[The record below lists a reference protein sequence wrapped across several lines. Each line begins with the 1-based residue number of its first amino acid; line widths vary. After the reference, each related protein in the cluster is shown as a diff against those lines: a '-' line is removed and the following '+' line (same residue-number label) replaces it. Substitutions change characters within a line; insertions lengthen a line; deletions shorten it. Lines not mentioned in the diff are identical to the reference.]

1 MQAQW
6 NSKCIFSSYLCILRF
21 SLSITLKVKKKKRR
35 EGGREKQRNQKKLFQ
50 SHHIIYYIKHHTFS
64 SLQACIESLFGSV
77 WNCVFKNLTIIALK
91 LNHLYVLQDQMVQV
105 GVCLQALCI
114 RFFSCF
120 LVQSW
125 IFQLTKKAMRNEKR
139 LDFTD
144 PWTIRLHST
153 VILRTYSSQGLGPK
167 K

>member
-1 MQAQW
+1 MYF
-6 NSKCIFSSYLCILRF
+6 KVFSFYN
-21 SLSITLKVKKKKRR
+21 TQGKETKRR
-35 EGGREKQRNQKKLFQ
+35 EGGREKEKPKKNWFQ
-50 SHHIIYYIKHHTFS
+50 SLHIIYYIKHHTFS
-64 SLQACIESLFGSV
+64 SLQACIKSLFGSV
-77 WNCVFKNLTIIALK
+77 WNCCVFKNLTIIALK
-91 LNHLYVLQDQMVQV
+91 LNHLYVLQDQMVKV

-125 IFQLTKKAMRNEKR
+125 IFQLTKKAMRNETR

-144 PWTIRLHST
+144 SWTIRLHST
-153 VILRTYSSQGLGPK
+153 IVLHTCTREGLGPK